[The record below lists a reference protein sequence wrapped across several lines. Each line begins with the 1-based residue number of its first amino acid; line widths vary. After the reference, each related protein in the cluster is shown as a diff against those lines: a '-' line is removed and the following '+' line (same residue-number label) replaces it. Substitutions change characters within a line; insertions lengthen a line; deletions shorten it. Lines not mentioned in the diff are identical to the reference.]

1 MTDQTTTTTETPSA
15 TTTATTTQTADTTT
29 ATTTDT
35 TTTTE
40 PPADKKDE
48 QLLFAN
54 KDGEQKKD
62 GEADPDKKDGEG
74 DDKKDGDK
82 DEAPAF
88 KVDDFELD
96 EGFEIP
102 EEVGKELE
110 GILNNKELDDKG
122 KYQSLLKMHMKMM
135 SQQAEG
141 FVQFREGLRTAAK
154 ADPVI
159 GGDKLPASIKA
170 ADNAVIQLAKN
181 PKFGGSE
188 ETYQGFVHRLTVLGL
203 GDDPFV
209 IRVLTNASKM
219 LEHFKDDTV
228 DGGGSGGNAEKS
240 IEQILWKDMK

>member
-1 MTDQTTTTTETPSA
+1 MTDQTTATTETPS
-15 TTTATTTQTADTTT
+15 TTAATTADTTT
-29 ATTTDT
+29 ATTTT

-40 PPADKKDE
+40 QPAGDKATTEGKQDDA

-62 GEADPDKKDGEG
+62 GEADPDN
-74 DDKKDGDK
+74 KDGDK
-82 DEAPAF
+82 DEKKDGEPEL
-88 KVDDFELD
+88 KVTDFELQ

-102 EEVGKELE
+102 AEVATELE
-110 GILNNKELDDKG
+110 AILNNKELDSKG
-122 KYQSLLKMHMKMM
+122 KYQGLMNLHMKMM
-135 SQQAEG
+135 QQQAEG

-228 DGGGSGGNAEKS
+228 DGGGSGGNAEKP